1 MTLFKA
7 GESLNT
13 TTLYKERTNYKEN
26 FKVENYRFL
35 DTWYEE
41 PFYGR
46 LNEKFEPVYMP
57 DDESSGNLQDLG
69 PLAPDLKTSPFL
81 AQAFY
86 NFVSEYVLIVQNSNI
101 GYPVFLDGLTPQVA
115 HISFQQVY
123 QD

>member
-13 TTLYKERTNYKEN
+13 TTLYKDRTNYKEN
-26 FKVENYRFL
+26 FKVENYKFL

-46 LNEKFEPVYMP
+46 LNERFEPVYMT
-57 DDESSGNLQDLG
+57 DDEFSGNLQDLG
-69 PLAPDLKTSPFL
+69 PIAPDLKTSPFL

-86 NFVSEYVLIVQNSNI
+86 SFVREYVLIVQNSNI
-101 GYPVFLDGLTPQVA
+101 GYPIFLDG
-115 HISFQQVY
+115 
-123 QD
+123 